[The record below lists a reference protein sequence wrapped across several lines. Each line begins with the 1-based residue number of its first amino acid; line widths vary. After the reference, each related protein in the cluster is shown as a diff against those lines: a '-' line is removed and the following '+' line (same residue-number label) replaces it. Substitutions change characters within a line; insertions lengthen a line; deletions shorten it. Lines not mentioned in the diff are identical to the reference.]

1 MNSKTHRRLWYT
13 AAVTMA
19 VFVVAVFVWH
29 SYTRLPK
36 RFAAVVDGQLYR
48 SGAVTP
54 EQLQLLAQDYG
65 IRRVICLLDS
75 QAAQTQAEQSAA
87 AELGI
92 EWHNVP
98 LTGDGASE
106 PEDRRNILA
115 LLGDSGDRARLW
127 CIVPRGASRTGL
139 AIGLYR
145 LHYQGWELEAVLEEM
160 RTFGFKD
167 KPHHE
172 NLRRALATEAA
183 NTNAAGILPKQATP

>member
-1 MNSKTHRRLWYT
+1 MNSKIHRRLWCT
-13 AAVTMA
+13 AAVAMA
-19 VFVVAVFVWH
+19 VFVVAMFVWH

-54 EQLQLLAQDYG
+54 EQLQLLAHDYG

-98 LTGDGASE
+98 LTGDGASD

-115 LLGDSGDRARLW
+115 LLGDSGDRPTLVHCAA
-127 CIVPRGASRTGL
+127 GASRTGL

-160 RTFGFKD
+160 RAFGFKD

-183 NTNAAGILPKQATP
+183 NANAVRILPKQTTP